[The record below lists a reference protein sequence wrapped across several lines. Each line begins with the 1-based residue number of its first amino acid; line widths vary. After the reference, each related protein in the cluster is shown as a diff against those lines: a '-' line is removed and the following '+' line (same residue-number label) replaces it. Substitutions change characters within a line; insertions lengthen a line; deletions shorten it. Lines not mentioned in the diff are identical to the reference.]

1 MNYIAVLE
9 QCPDRNL
16 SAHLRT
22 AIANLFSDDTH
33 LLDINCSEQ
42 AIAFR
47 LAHYLQNLLV
57 DWNVDAEYNRMGDG
71 PKKVAWKGQPDL
83 VLPDVI
89 VHRRGSHGPN
99 KLAIEIKK
107 DSNSQTK
114 DDDLAKLLAYRTDR
128 DFLYE
133 NALFIRFGTGQNACT
148 VIECQWV

>member
-1 MNYIAVLE
+1 MNYIPVLE

-16 SAHLRT
+16 SSHLER
-22 AIANLFSDDTH
+22 AIANLFAEDAY
-33 LLDINCSEQ
+33 LLSVNCSER

-47 LAHYLQNLLV
+47 LAHYMQILLI

-71 PKKVAWKGQPDL
+71 PKKVAWKDEPDL

-89 VHRRGSHGPN
+89 VHKRGALGPN

-107 DSNSQTK
+107 DSNPEPK
-114 DDDLAKLLAYRTDR
+114 GDDLAKLLAYRTDR

-133 NALFIRFGTGQNACT
+133 NALFIRFGTGQNARS
-148 VIECQWV
+148 VIECEWV